1 MALKKHITFII
12 YKLHNYLALL
22 MLLKNKPC
30 GKEKYG
36 SINIMKIEHK
46 KQENKEETLTKKMK
60 RSPDE
65 RHTQTN
71 RNVIETF

>member
-46 KQENKEETLTKKMK
+46 K
-60 RSPDE
+60 
-65 RHTQTN
+65 
-71 RNVIETF
+71 